1 MVGPLK
7 RRNALSSKGHSMR
20 YAVCLIACAGAL
32 AACNKSPEVNAKN
45 ASVAEVAQKV
55 RESGADQSFVRPGL
69 WQSKVT
75 IDQLDIPGMPA
86 DMAQRMKSM
95 MAEKQEH
102 GFQTCLTAED
112 VKRPKE
118 DFFAGKNKECRYD
131 HFTMGG
137 GKIDAV
143 MHCGKEA
150 GAQTMRMAGTY
161 SPDAYQMQM
170 GTEVDAADEGAH
182 AMQMQMRVEARRVG
196 ECSAKQG

>member
-1 MVGPLK
+1 MVEPLK

-137 GKIDAV
+137 GKIDAAMRCGGKKGASV
-143 MHCGKEA
+143 M
-150 GAQTMRMAGTY
+150 QMAGTY
-161 SPDAYQMQM
+161 SPDSYQMQTSM
-170 GTEVDAADEGAH
+170 KMQGETGEPGGMSMKMRIDA
-182 AMQMQMRVEARRVG
+182 QRVG
-196 ECSAKQG
+196 ECTAKNG

>member
-1 MVGPLK
+1 
-7 RRNALSSKGHSMR
+7 MR

-32 AACNKSPEVNAKN
+32 AACNKSPEVSAKN

-55 RESGADQSFVRPGL
+55 HEAGADQSFVRPGL

-86 DMAQRMKSM
+86 DMAQRMKAM
-95 MAEKQEH
+95 MAERQEH

-137 GKIDAV
+137 GKIDAA
-143 MHCGKEA
+143 MRCGGKT
-150 GAQTMRMAGTY
+150 GASLMQMAGTY
-161 SPDAYQMQM
+161 SPDSYQMQTSM
-170 GTEVDAADEGAH
+170 KVQGEAGEQGG
-182 AMQMQMRVEARRVG
+182 MSMKMRIEAQRVG
-196 ECSAKQG
+196 ECTGKSG